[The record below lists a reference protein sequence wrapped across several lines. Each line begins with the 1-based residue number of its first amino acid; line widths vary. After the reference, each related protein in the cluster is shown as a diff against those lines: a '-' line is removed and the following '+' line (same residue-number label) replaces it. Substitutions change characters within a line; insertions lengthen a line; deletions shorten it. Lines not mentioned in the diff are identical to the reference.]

1 MREGRRAFG
10 VFVRRVV
17 GVWECVCVGRRVY
30 ERGGIAY
37 ASGGKGKENGVV
49 WRAQMERG
57 YSGLC
62 VGCIGVFG
70 VKRRDRRKVGRLGPR
85 GRVRRVQ
92 IERHNRGKAVTLI
105 LWCF

>member
-1 MREGRRAFG
+1 MREGRRVFG

-49 WRAQMERG
+49 WRAQME
-57 YSGLC
+57 LVEN
-62 VGCIGVFG
+62 VGILASVW
-70 VKRRDRRKVGRLGPR
+70 
-85 GRVRRVQ
+85 
-92 IERHNRGKAVTLI
+92 AVLVY
-105 LWCF
+105 LV

>member
-1 MREGRRAFG
+1 MNARRRAFG

-49 WRAQMERG
+49 WRAQME
-57 YSGLC
+57 LVEN
-62 VGCIGVFG
+62 VGILASVW
-70 VKRRDRRKVGRLGPR
+70 
-85 GRVRRVQ
+85 
-92 IERHNRGKAVTLI
+92 AVLVY
-105 LWCF
+105 LV

>member
-17 GVWECVCVGRRVY
+17 GCGCVCVGRRVY

-49 WRAQMERG
+49 WRAQME
-57 YSGLC
+57 LVEN
-62 VGCIGVFG
+62 VGILASVW
-70 VKRRDRRKVGRLGPR
+70 
-85 GRVRRVQ
+85 
-92 IERHNRGKAVTLI
+92 AVLVY
-105 LWCF
+105 LV

>member
-17 GVWECVCVGRRVY
+17 GVWEWRGWKCVCVGRRVY

-49 WRAQMERG
+49 WRAQME
-57 YSGLC
+57 LVEN
-62 VGCIGVFG
+62 VGILASVW
-70 VKRRDRRKVGRLGPR
+70 
-85 GRVRRVQ
+85 
-92 IERHNRGKAVTLI
+92 AVLVY
-105 LWCF
+105 LV

>member
-1 MREGRRAFG
+1 MDAK
-10 VFVRRVV
+10 
-17 GVWECVCVGRRVY
+17 
-30 ERGGIAY
+30 
-37 ASGGKGKENGVV
+37 GGKGKENGVV
-49 WRAQMERG
+49 WRAQMELVKKVG
-57 YSGLC
+57 I

-92 IERHNRGKAVTLI
+92 IERYNRGKGVTLI